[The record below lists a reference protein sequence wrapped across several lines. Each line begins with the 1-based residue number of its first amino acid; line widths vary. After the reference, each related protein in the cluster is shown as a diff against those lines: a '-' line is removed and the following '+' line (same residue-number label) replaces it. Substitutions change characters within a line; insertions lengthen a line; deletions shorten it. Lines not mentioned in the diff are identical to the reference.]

1 MREMGIFDSLKKGAK
16 YKLKERE
23 IYKKIEKKEAEAEER
38 IAQKYEEVLE
48 ELLSRFKMDQLYKI
62 CERLD
67 IPDYEIVEVDSEEKE
82 YKIKSKKR
90 LIEVMVEDILERE
103 LFDDIIELA
112 RKFKVPYKDLTRELE
127 RFEEEMEREVDE
139 YAEKMLKE
147 LEEFKKQLYG
157 AEAVEDE
164 EEESPKVTSKK
175 KARKREI
182 PSEVWDIIRDF
193 EPVQLR
199 NEEDLEKQFFQF
211 ARGRLGKDRVKRQV
225 STPSGVIDVV
235 IDDKIGIEFKIAERK
250 QKMQRLLGQV
260 DEYLDF
266 FDHVIAVI
274 LDVGANVDLDYY
286 ERKLK
291 SKGAEV
297 YYLRG
302 TVKRTGKKQE
312 IVITLRR

>member
-1 MREMGIFDSLKKGAK
+1 MGLFDSLKKGAK

-23 IYKKIEKKEAEAEER
+23 IYKKIEEKEREAEEK
-38 IAQKYEEVLE
+38 IAEKYEETLK
-48 ELLSRFKMDQLYKI
+48 ELLSRFKMDQLQRI
-62 CERLD
+62 CEKLD
-67 IPDYEIVEVDSEEKE
+67 IPNYEVVEVNGEERE

-90 LIEVMVEDILERE
+90 LIEVMIEDVLDRE
-103 LFDDIIELA
+103 LFDDVIEFA

-127 RFEEEMEREVDE
+127 RFEEEIEREVDE

-157 AEAVEDE
+157 DEAVKEMEEDR
-164 EEESPKVTSKK
+164 KK
-175 KARKREI
+175 EKEAKRKARKREI
-182 PSEVWDIIRDF
+182 PKEIWDIIREF

-211 ARGRLGKDRVKRQV
+211 ARGRLGKDRVQRQV
-225 STPSGVIDVV
+225 PTPSGVIDIV

-266 FDHVIAVI
+266 FDHVIAVV
-274 LDVGANVDLDYY
+274 LDVGANINLDYY

-291 SKGAEV
+291 EKGAEV
-297 YYLRG
+297 YYLKGAVRR
-302 TVKRTGKKQE
+302 VGKKQE